1 MESEKNLASLWVEFS
16 LIGNINQRRIL
27 ISQDVQ
33 NEAPKFRNL
42 AEDNPYRFFELLGGN
57 ILDIECSNW
66 AVEYTYE
73 EYLEDNELP
82 YDNNEAENWNLI
94 DRSIEHAEYTA
105 HWYVTGICI
114 LKEPENIELPFEFD
128 YCDGLIDCVIGT
140 PYNKAEHGG
149 HGIQFN

>member
-1 MESEKNLASLWVEFS
+1 MKSEKNLASLWVEFS
-16 LIGNINQRRIL
+16 NIRDIDQRRMTIF
-27 ISQDVQ
+27 QDIQ
-33 NEAPKFRNL
+33 SKSLRFEIL
-42 AEDNPYRFFELLGGN
+42 AEDNPYRFFELLDGDTSE
-57 ILDIECSNW
+57 ITCSNW

>member
-1 MESEKNLASLWVEFS
+1 MESEKNLASLWVEFT
-16 LIGNINQRRIL
+16 LLGNIDQRRI
-27 ISQDVQ
+27 IVSQDVQ
-33 NEAPKFRNL
+33 DASPKFRNL
-42 AEDNPYRFFELLGGN
+42 AEDNPYRFFELLGGDL
-57 ILDIECSNW
+57 LDIECSNW
-66 AVEYTYE
+66 AMEYTYE
-73 EYLEDNELP
+73 DYLEDNELP

-94 DRSIEHAEYTA
+94 DRSIELAEYTT

-114 LKEPENIELPFEFD
+114 LKGPENIELPFEFD